1 MDFLFSVIIP
11 VYNGEKFIAEAIRS
25 ALRQVDVNVEVIVID
40 DGSIDNTQK
49 IVDGFHEN
57 IVFHLRENAGVSSA
71 RNFGASIAKGE
82 FLAFLDADDVWAE
95 DKLKI
100 QKEKLLSGY
109 DIVYTNRYN
118 FGELGDLPE
127 IHSDICEMPE
137 GDIFEKLL
145 CGNFITNSSVVLRKE
160 IFEKFGGY
168 NSDLLTCE
176 DWDFWLRISSI
187 HEIGVCSEP
196 LVRYRFHDG
205 GKSRN
210 YKRQAIARQR
220 IIESILKTPRGRELS
235 KISTAKI
242 RSETCR
248 TSAWAAASSG
258 DLVMSLYYYFLALA
272 HWPFEVSCW
281 YDLARVLSGRV

>member
-57 IVFHLRENAGVSSA
+57 IVFHLRANAGVSSA

-109 DIVYTNRYN
+109 DIV
-118 FGELGDLPE
+118 L
-127 IHSDICEMPE
+127 
-137 GDIFEKLL
+137 
-145 CGNFITNSSVVLRKE
+145 
-160 IFEKFGGY
+160 
-168 NSDLLTCE
+168 
-176 DWDFWLRISSI
+176 
-187 HEIGVCSEP
+187 
-196 LVRYRFHDG
+196 
-205 GKSRN
+205 
-210 YKRQAIARQR
+210 YK
-220 IIESILKTPRGRELS
+220 
-235 KISTAKI
+235 
-242 RSETCR
+242 
-248 TSAWAAASSG
+248 
-258 DLVMSLYYYFLALA
+258 
-272 HWPFEVSCW
+272 
-281 YDLARVLSGRV
+281 